1 MKKGTT
7 IILLAVVLAFGAYIK
22 FYESKRPN
30 TEEAERRAGN
40 VVNFDRTKING
51 IVILNGDDGIEL
63 KRDGQKWR
71 LTSPIED
78 LADNALVDGILSDLE
93 SWPKENTIDAKE
105 IAKDKSKLEEF
116 GLAKP
121 KLRLRLSGEEAPPE
135 IQFGS
140 SGALENRVYVKLA
153 NRKDVYLAS
162 QNVRDAIS
170 KKAEDFRDRK
180 LTDTMA
186 TQVVRVALKAGLGEM
201 ALEKHGDHW
210 EITRPLRARADDQ
223 KVNDLIAQVVNSR
236 VAQFVANDKGD
247 LHSYGL
253 ADPRGSITIAA
264 ADDKQGQ
271 LLQIGSAL
279 EKPTDQV
286 YARFAPR
293 GGVYALPR
301 QIEGILKLKPSDL
314 RDRHLVRFDE
324 NQLDRITID
333 AAGKMKTVLARKGE
347 NWTIGGTT
355 PANNAEVRRFL
366 DAMRDGQVTRFVADV
381 ASELP
386 KYGLDHPSL
395 IVTLSSFAS
404 ENTAE
409 SQAGEEPMAT
419 IAFGKVD
426 GEEVYAR
433 VGDEP
438 FVVAMDRK
446 FADAIL
452 ADPLT
457 WQETTIFKFKP
468 EQVHR
473 LAVTIER
480 ELAFTQDATKK
491 WMSTAGPVNQ
501 VNVQSLL
508 NTLTSLRAVR
518 WLGREAAPGA
528 FDQPQATITF
538 TTSPD
543 DKQMHKVIIGRT
555 AGDGMWNA
563 RVEGRDGFFLISN
576 PDYNAFRLPLLE
588 LAPPP
593 ATPTSSPTAT
603 AKP

>member
-1 MKKGTT
+1 MRKGTT
-7 IILLAVVLAFGAYIK
+7 IILLAIVLAFGAYIK

-40 VVNFDRTKING
+40 IVNFDRTKING
-51 IVILNGDDGIEL
+51 IVILNGDDRIEL
-63 KRDGQKWR
+63 KRDGQTWR
-71 LTSPIED
+71 LTAPIED
-78 LADNALVDGILSDLE
+78 LADNALVDGVLSDLE

-105 IAKDKSKLEEF
+105 IAQDKSKLEEF

-140 SGALENRVYVKLA
+140 AGALENRLYVKLA
-153 NRKDVYLAS
+153 NRKDVYLAP
-162 QNVRDAIS
+162 QNIRDEIS
-170 KKAEDFRDRK
+170 KKAADFRDRK
-180 LTDTMA
+180 LTSTMA
-186 TQVVRVALKAGLGEM
+186 TQVIRVALKTGLGEM
-201 ALEKHGDHW
+201 ELEKRGEHW

-223 KVNDLIAQVVNSR
+223 KINDLIAQVVNSR
-236 VAQFVANDKGD
+236 IAQFVANDKGD

-253 ADPRGSITIAA
+253 AEPRGSITIFT

-271 LLQIGSAL
+271 LLQLGAAPAAQKD
-279 EKPTDQV
+279 EV

-293 GGVYALPR
+293 GGVYLLANKIE
-301 QIEGILKLKPSDL
+301 QILSLKPNDL

-333 AAGKMKTVLARKGE
+333 APGKMKTVLARKGE
-347 NWTIGGTT
+347 DWTIDGKA

-366 DAMRDGQVTRFVADV
+366 DTMRDAQVTRFVADV

-395 IVTLSSFAS
+395 VVTLSSFAS

-409 SQAGEEPMAT
+409 SKAGEEPLAT
-419 IAFGKVD
+419 VAFGKIER
-426 GEEVYAR
+426 EEIYAR
-433 VGDEP
+433 VDDEP
-438 FVVAMDRK
+438 FVVAINRK
-446 FADAIL
+446 FVDEIA

-457 WQETTIFKFKP
+457 WQENAIFKFKP
-468 EQVHR
+468 AQVHR
-473 LAVTIER
+473 LAATIER
-480 ELAFTQDATKK
+480 ELVFTRDAAKK
-491 WMSTAGPVNQ
+491 WTSSAGPVNQ
-501 VNVQSLL
+501 VNVESLL

-518 WLGREAAPGA
+518 WLGRDAAPGA
-528 FDQPQATITF
+528 FEQPQATIVF

-543 DKQMHKVIIGRT
+543 DKQTHKLVISRT

-576 PDYNAFRLPLLE
+576 PDYNAFRLPLLQMAPAPSP
-588 LAPPP
+588 APP
-593 ATPTSSPTAT
+593 TPSPTA
-603 AKP
+603 KP